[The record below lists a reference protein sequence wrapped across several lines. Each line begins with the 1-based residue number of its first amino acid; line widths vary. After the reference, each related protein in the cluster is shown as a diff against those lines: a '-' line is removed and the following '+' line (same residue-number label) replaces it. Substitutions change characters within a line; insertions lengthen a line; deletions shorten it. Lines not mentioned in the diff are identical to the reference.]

1 MIFDF
6 PRSSSFAMKPNLLF
20 LLSFLVGSAMPA
32 ADTQTLASDLKIRQM
47 EGRFDRY
54 FDPKPMTEA
63 EKDAEIA
70 KMRDDMINAQLAK
83 GEEDTDRH
91 REGRERFLAW
101 VRETKGKAQGNPYR
115 YKITVGGNGV
125 LCQFIAQ
132 SGGSLVEGGVS
143 WCFER
148 EGLMYE
154 YNEGGGGSAFI
165 TIREGSPGQA
175 TVLGVMLNEMGLL
188 GQSAWIQK
196 IANGVVVS
204 EAPAE
209 GGDRSRKLAVKW
221 PYGHGDFFR
230 HQEDARLLSGSILH
244 TGPADFPQLVT
255 QEYGDFFRAS
265 EAFTLPR
272 EVRYSY
278 KGPQSSQRSVITLEK
293 VEFMKQ
299 GETLPEVGLPP
310 FGIAEVADVSHM
322 GPGQGEVRY
331 KVFDALPT
339 HAEVQKLRKD
349 PAARKEITGKTEW
362 LEKAQQSV
370 PPAR

>member
-1 MIFDF
+1 M
-6 PRSSSFAMKPNLLF
+6 PLHSYKMKRLPVYSLWLLAV
-20 LLSFLVGSAMPA
+20 LPLGA
-32 ADTQTLASDLKIRQM
+32 ADSRTLTQDLKISRM
-47 EGRFDRY
+47 EGRYDRFFDA
-54 FDPKPMTEA
+54 KPMTDA

-125 LCQFIAQ
+125 LCQYTAQ

-154 YNEGGGGSAFI
+154 YNDGGGGSAFI

-188 GQSAWIQK
+188 GQLAWIQK
-196 IANGVVVS
+196 IANGVVVG

-221 PYGHGDFFR
+221 PYGHGDVFR
-230 HQEDARLLSGSILH
+230 HREDTRLLTGSILH

-339 HAEVQKLRKD
+339 HAEVQKLRMD
-349 PAARKEITGKTEW
+349 PAARKEITDKTEW